1 MAAHRSVVA
10 VLKFELGRKREQSW
24 SRRFHA
30 SRKEPTRPAD
40 GRGGR
45 VRRRD
50 PNSSRRSSRRR
61 AAVGLAIYTA
71 MPMLPGKGNDR
82 GKCWWR
88 MFPDRM
94 SAVARAG
101 ASQRLADDS
110 MHPSSRRSRR
120 SNERRCEA
128 ADSKK
133 GDS

>member
-30 SRKEPTRPAD
+30 SGKEPT
-40 GRGGR
+40 
-45 VRRRD
+45 RRD